1 MYLRYAV
8 FYTPPPGLLADFGAG
23 WLGWDMRNGKRVAH
37 PALPDVDIAAL
48 TAPARKYGFHATIKP
63 PFSLAEGKT
72 ADALSDAF
80 AALCANLRPASLAGL
95 QISHLG
101 RFLALTVVGDQAQ
114 ISDIAAQVVRDLDD
128 FRVPPSA
135 EELLQRNNERL
146 NPVQRENLNR
156 WGYPH
161 VMAAFRFH
169 ITLTGK
175 ADKTTLARTAH
186 VLGLMISPLLPR
198 PFVID
203 SLTLVGQRQDGMFEE
218 ITRVPLARAN
228 SVAVNNAPPP

>member
-1 MYLRYAV
+1 MAQFMRWLAAER
-8 FYTPPPGLLADFGAG
+8 GLSFADY
-23 WLGWDMRNGKRVAH
+23 N
-37 PALPDVDIAAL
+37 ALWAW
-48 TAPARKYGFHATIKP
+48 
-63 PFSLAEGKT
+63 S
-72 ADALSDAF
+72 
-80 AALCANLRPASLAGL
+80 
-95 QISHLG
+95 
-101 RFLALTVVGDQAQ
+101 
-114 ISDIAAQVVRDLDD
+114 VRDLDG
-128 FRVPPSA
+128 FRAPPSA
-135 EELLQRNNERL
+135 EELSQRNNERL

-175 ADKTTLARTAH
+175 ADKTTLARTAE
-186 VLGLMISPLLPR
+186 VLGPMISPLLPR